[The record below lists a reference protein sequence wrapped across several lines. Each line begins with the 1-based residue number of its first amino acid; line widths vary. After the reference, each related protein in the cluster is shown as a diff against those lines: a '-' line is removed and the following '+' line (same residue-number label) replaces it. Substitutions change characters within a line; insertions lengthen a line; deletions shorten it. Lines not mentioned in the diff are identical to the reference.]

1 MALFTHVTNSITPG
15 HGCMTHRI
23 ISIKRVLG
31 AQGSK
36 SRGFTLMELM
46 VVVAIIAFVTAAVV
60 PSFSMALQKGRQ
72 REAGNLIVQAIF
84 AARSRAARTGRCHR
98 VRIYTDTPGVSGGS
112 GGMVGIDE
120 SNMAECSRAVN
131 LAGGVWSSLGF
142 RTVAGGSDPEFG
154 GNVRAGL
161 VGQDVAITDCN
172 KATGSRFDLH
182 FEPTG
187 NLYLNDA
194 IERKFRILAYQ
205 GDGVTM
211 GIENMGVLIR
221 SSGSVQYTILPAGCP

>member
-1 MALFTHVTNSITPG
+1 
-15 HGCMTHRI
+15 
-23 ISIKRVLG
+23 
-31 AQGSK
+31 
-36 SRGFTLMELM
+36 MELM

-60 PSFSMALQKGRQ
+60 PSFSLALQKGRQ

-98 VRIYTDTPGVSGGS
+98 VRIYTATPGVNGGS

-131 LAGGVWSSLGF
+131 LAGGVWSSLSF
-142 RTVAGGSDPEFG
+142 RTVAGASDPEFG

-161 VGQDVAITDCN
+161 VGNDVAITDCN
-172 KATGSRFDLH
+172 KGTGGRFDLR
-182 FEPTG
+182 FEPSG

-194 IERKFRILAYQ
+194 TELWFRMLAYQ
-205 GDGVTM
+205 GNSVV
-211 GIENMGVLIR
+211 MGVQSIGVRIR
-221 SSGSVQYTILPAGCP
+221 SSGSVQYNILPAGCPP